1 VNVMASSNLT
11 WGISG
16 PEFLAGYGLLALV
29 SLVGVVIVRW
39 WLAAGSA
46 GASAVQPAKQP
57 RDIAYLN
64 GGPQLAVLSALSS
77 MRVAGTILLE
87 GSGRVHAGQAP
98 GEGADELERAIH
110 LTAIEPIAWQQLI
123 THRIV
128 RTALESVRQRLEGA
142 GLLLSAQRRRRIK
155 LVGLWMVAVAALGLV
170 RVLAGAANSAPVGYL
185 ILDEL
190 LAVGIVSVLL
200 LRRAPTHSRRG
211 TARLKNLRA
220 THTELAPEMCPDWTA
235 YGPALAG
242 LGVGIFGASALWASD
257 PDLAAGVGVRRYSA
271 ASRYS
276 GAGCGDA
283 GYYGGGGGGG
293 GCSSAGHSS
302 HSGGFFGGHS
312 GCGGG
317 HGGGGCGG
325 GHGGGGC
332 GGGGGHG

>member
-1 VNVMASSNLT
+1 MSVLVSNNVT

-29 SLVGVVIVRW
+29 SLVGVVIVRQR
-39 WLAAGSA
+39 LGVGSA
-46 GASAVQPAKQP
+46 GASAVQPREQP

-87 GSGRVHAGQAP
+87 GRGRVHAGQVL

-110 LTAIEPIAWQQLI
+110 LTAIEPIAWQQLV

-170 RVLAGAANSAPVGYL
+170 RLLTGAANGAPVGYL
-185 ILDEL
+185 ILEL
-190 LAVGIVSVLL
+190 LAVGWVSVFLL
-200 LRRAPTHSRRG
+200 CRAPTCSRRG

-220 THTELAPEMCPDWTA
+220 THTELAPEMRPDWTA

-257 PDLAAGVGVRRYSA
+257 PDLAAGVGVRPHS

-276 GAGCGDA
+276 GAGCGGA
-283 GYYGGGGGGG
+283 GYYGGG
-293 GCSSAGHSS
+293 GCSSAGHS
-302 HSGGFFGGHS
+302 GGFFGGHS
-312 GCGGG
+312 
-317 HGGGGCGG
+317 GGGGCGG

-332 GGGGGHG
+332 GGGCGGGGHG